1 MKQTTE
7 TTPQPTASQPAPSRK
22 ASRVRRLSATLGLF

>member
-7 TTPQPTASQPAPSRK
+7 TAPQPTAGQPAPSRK
-22 ASRVRRLSATLGLF
+22 ASRVRRLSATLGMF